1 MAKERDNQYTRLY
14 HRILNLTSY
23 KIEKEI
29 KNLEINQDTNKIDES
44 IKKFNRKN
52 TKIVNYNGK
61 IIIGVCIGIILLS
74 GIYFF
79 YRK

>member
-1 MAKERDNQYTRLY
+1 MDKERDNQYTRLY

-23 KIEKEI
+23 KIQEEI
-29 KNLEINQDTNKIDES
+29 KNLEINQDTSKIDES
-44 IKKFNRKN
+44 IKKFNKRNIK
-52 TKIVNYNGK
+52 TENYNGK
-61 IIIGVCIGIILLS
+61 IIIGVCIGIIILS